1 MFTYFVL
8 KGVYCLLTNHS
19 SDVFIL
25 LKEDVPK
32 KINKP
37 IFVVQSEPTNS
48 LCFQTNANKRYYDCK
63 NGRNISN
70 NLYKRYYMSL
80 IESNNPIW

>member
-8 KGVYCLLTNHS
+8 KGVYILTILPMCLFYLL
-19 SDVFIL
+19 L

-37 IFVVQSEPTNS
+37 IFVVQPTEPTNS
-48 LCFQTNANKRYYDCK
+48 LCFQTNAITKVLR
-63 NGRNISN
+63 
-70 NLYKRYYMSL
+70 L
-80 IESNNPIW
+80 